1 MLALALIESWLTPK
15 VRAYLYSVSIAA
27 VGVLIYFGVLE
38 PEAAPVIAPLIVA
51 LLNVPRKGIDLRNLD
66 GE

>member
-1 MLALALIESWLTPK
+1 MLVLALIKSWLTPK

-27 VGVLIYFGVLE
+27 LPVLIYFGVLD
-38 PEAAPVIAPLIVA
+38 PEAAALVVPLVVA

>member
-1 MLALALIESWLTPK
+1 MLVLALIKSWLTPK

-27 VGVLIYFGVLE
+27 LPVLIYFGVLDH
-38 PEAAPVIAPLIVA
+38 EAAALIVPLVVA
-51 LLNVPRKGIDLRNLD
+51 VLYVPRKGIDLRNLD